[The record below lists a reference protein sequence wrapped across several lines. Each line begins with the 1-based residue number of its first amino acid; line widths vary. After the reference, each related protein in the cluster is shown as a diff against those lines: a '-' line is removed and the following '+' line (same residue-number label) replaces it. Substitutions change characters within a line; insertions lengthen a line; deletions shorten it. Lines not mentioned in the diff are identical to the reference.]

1 MRIPKE
7 RLIGALEFLYLILA
21 FLLISDALT
30 PLLYSSNREALDLGD
45 SNPMRLALATII
57 YAISAF
63 LIIPR
68 MRGALDLLLRRPE
81 VLFLILL
88 PIMSVIWAPDVG
100 PVFRR
105 AVAQALTILFC
116 IYVCVR
122 YTSAQLFDRLVVVL
136 FLAMTAS
143 LIVGAFLPSIGVT
156 QEATNFGAWKGV
168 FGHKAIAG
176 RVCAFSFFI
185 CLVHRSSTRWIEALR
200 YPTLVATLL
209 LSYLSQSRAS
219 WLLIIAGAGA
229 TFVVAILRWERV
241 SLGLRLFACLTL
253 VAVLGFAAF
262 SGFDMLIEMMG
273 RDATMSGR
281 TKLWEAAIQV
291 ASDRHPWLGSGFR
304 DFWLGPA
311 VSEVARFKPSWVV
324 MPNHGH
330 NGYLDTWL
338 ELGWVGEALLVVFL
352 IRGLFA
358 VCRRSMTEPQVK
370 QWSIF
375 AVCIFVFVMNNIS
388 ATVALR
394 HTDLAWVMVLL
405 ASLYSARPGL
415 IRSRATPSKP
425 RGHESPG
432 VNAFSER

>member
-1 MRIPKE
+1 MRVAKD
-7 RLIGALEFLYLILA
+7 RFIGAFEFLYLILA

-30 PLLYSSNREALDLGD
+30 PLLYPSNREALDLGD
-45 SNPMRLALATII
+45 SNPLRLMTATVI
-57 YAISAF
+57 YAVSAV
-63 LIIPR
+63 LIVPR
-68 MRGALDLLLRRPE
+68 LRTVFDLLLRRPE
-81 VLFLILL
+81 VLLLIVL
-88 PIMSVIWAPDVG
+88 PIISVLWAPDMG

-105 AVAQALTILFC
+105 AMAQAMTIIFC
-116 IYVCVR
+116 LYVCTR
-122 YTSAQLFDRLVVVL
+122 FSSAELFDRLIVVL
-136 FLAMTAS
+136 FLAMTFS
-143 LIVGAFLPSIGVT
+143 LMLGALVPSVGVT
-156 QEATNFGAWKGV
+156 QEATNYGAWKGV

-200 YPTLVATLL
+200 YPTLMATLI
-209 LSYLSQSRAS
+209 LSYMSQSRAS

-229 TFVVAILRWERV
+229 TLVVAILRWERV
-241 SLGLRLFACLTL
+241 SMGLRLFVCLAIA
-253 VAVLGFAAF
+253 VVLGFGAI
-262 SGFDMLIEMMG
+262 SSFDTLFEMMG

-311 VSEVARFKPSWVV
+311 VSEVARFKPSWIT

-338 ELGWVGEALLVVFL
+338 ELGWVGVALLLVFL
-352 IRGLFA
+352 LRSLFA
-358 VCRRSMTEPQVK
+358 VCRRSMLEPRIR

-375 AVCIFVFVMNNIS
+375 AVCVFVFTINNIS

-394 HTDLAWVMVLL
+394 HTDLAWVMVML
-405 ASLYSARPGL
+405 ASLYSARPSPKWMQTAQERLRRTDAGGDQ
-415 IRSRATPSKP
+415 RA
-425 RGHESPG
+425 
-432 VNAFSER
+432 A